1 MNVRSLLAPVLAA
14 ALIPAAAYAA
24 PAKAPARTGYAQSTA
39 ARTGS
44 GMQALS
50 IGGFIGYETD
60 DVSGL
65 MLRADAELPFRA
77 LSPAVN
83 LSWVGSLGYSRLGDD
98 LGNDLDFTVNLIKII
113 PAARFTFPLT
123 PEFSLFADGG
133 LGLYYASWTIDTF
146 DFNPNPPFNLIRSEF
161 DDSEFSLMMRLGGGG
176 FFQVNETTRIGAML
190 ELDPLFGDF
199 DQTLF
204 SVQVGAMF
212 QL

>member
-1 MNVRSLLAPVLAA
+1 MKVRSLAAMLAA
-14 ALIPAAAYAA
+14 LLVPVAATAAPAARPAAA
-24 PAKAPARTGYAQSTA
+24 RTSTS
-39 ARTGS
+39 S
-44 GMQALS
+44 GMQGLS

-83 LSWVGSLGYSRLGDD
+83 LSWVGSLGYSRLSDD

-113 PAARFTFPLT
+113 PAARFSFPLT

-133 LGLYYASWTIDTF
+133 LGLYYASWTLDTF
-146 DFNPNPPFNLIRSEF
+146 DFFGGRREF
-161 DDSEFSLMMRLGGGG
+161 DDSEFSLMMRFGGGG

-204 SVQVGAMF
+204 SIQVGAMF

>member
-1 MNVRSLLAPVLAA
+1 
-14 ALIPAAAYAA
+14 
-24 PAKAPARTGYAQSTA
+24 
-39 ARTGS
+39 
-44 GMQALS
+44 MQGLS

-83 LSWVGSLGYSRLGDD
+83 LSWVGSLGYSRLSDD

-113 PAARFTFPLT
+113 PAARFSFPIS
-123 PEFSLFADGG
+123 PEFTLFADGG

-161 DDSEFSLMMRLGGGG
+161 DDSEFSLMMRFGGGG

-204 SVQVGAMF
+204 SIQVGAMF